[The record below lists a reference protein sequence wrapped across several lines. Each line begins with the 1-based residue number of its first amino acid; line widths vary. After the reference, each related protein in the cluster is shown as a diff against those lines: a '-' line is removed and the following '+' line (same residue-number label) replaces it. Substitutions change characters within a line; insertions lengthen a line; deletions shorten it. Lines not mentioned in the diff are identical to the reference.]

1 MHYFPPQAARVA
13 LTYGGPSFVEA
24 LPPLPP
30 THAGGVSLRPVES
43 AVVFLGLGAACG
55 SPALLDDA
63 PDQPSR
69 RLSMGWRPRCGVPG
83 VVDVL
88 APTRH
93 ADLGGAQTL
102 FPRLVS
108 FALAGCPCLLLCS
121 RPGGAHRPR

>member
-13 LTYGGPSFVEA
+13 LTYGGPSFVEV

-43 AVVFLGLGAACG
+43 AVVFLGLGVVRG
-55 SPALLDDA
+55 SWW
-63 PDQPSR
+63 
-69 RLSMGWRPRCGVPG
+69 GGVPG
-83 VVDVL
+83 VADVL

-93 ADLGGAQTL
+93 ADLGGAQSL